1 MGAYCR
7 VPIPRHT
14 AKEGE
19 TMEVLWSDYYGAAL
33 FGDRMEI
40 ACVPHKGCRLEI
52 VASAETSHREVNLLL
67 PGQVLQYKR
76 SFILLDRLALPS
88 GTKAVLGHFVGFKLR
103 LAPDVMA
110 PPPKEEIV
118 VNRVRE
124 EQPSGSRL
132 PRIGKVQSP
141 APR

>member
-7 VPIPRHT
+7 VPIPRHA

-19 TMEVLWSDYYGAAL
+19 TMEVMWSDYYGAAL
-33 FGDRMEI
+33 FGDCMEI
-40 ACVPHKGCRLEI
+40 ACIPHKGCRLEI
-52 VASAETSHREVNLLL
+52 VAAAETSHREVDLLL

-76 SFILLDRLALPS
+76 SFFLFDRLVLPS
-88 GTKAVLGHFVGFKLR
+88 GTKAGLGHFVGFKLR
-103 LAPDVMA
+103 LASDVVES
-110 PPPKEEIV
+110 PPTEEIV
-118 VNRVRE
+118 VKRVRE
-124 EQPSGSRL
+124 EQPSGRRR